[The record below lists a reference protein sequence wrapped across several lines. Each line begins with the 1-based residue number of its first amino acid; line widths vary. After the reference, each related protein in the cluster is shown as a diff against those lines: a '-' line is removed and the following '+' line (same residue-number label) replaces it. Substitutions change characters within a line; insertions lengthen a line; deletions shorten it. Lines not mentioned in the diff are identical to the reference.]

1 MNKYNSLCFECIM
14 VTDVSILW
22 ISMQVLKDMWVISE
36 KLVSSLTRIFMMTSL
51 Y

>member
-1 MNKYNSLCFECIM
+1 MNKYYSLCFECIM

-22 ISMQVLKDMWVISE
+22 IAMLKDMWVISE